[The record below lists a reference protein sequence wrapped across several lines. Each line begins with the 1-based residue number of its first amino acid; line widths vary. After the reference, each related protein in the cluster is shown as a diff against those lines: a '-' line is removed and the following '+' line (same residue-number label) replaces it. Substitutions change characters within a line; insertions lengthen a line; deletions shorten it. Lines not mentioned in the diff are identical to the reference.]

1 MYCPN
6 CGQQIP
12 DDTRFCPHCGQQS
25 KPAQTQPASQQT
37 PQQVPYQQAYQQQP
51 YQQPPYQ
58 QQPVKPKK
66 KTGCLIGAIVAGVL
80 VVALI
85 IALILG
91 GGSCSVTTARLTD
104 AAMAS
109 MVDPD
114 TLQAVSKTNRFSP
127 ATPVIYATALL
138 KNAPEDTLITA
149 KWYYVTEDIDIASVD
164 IESTETNQY
173 ISFSLSRPDNGFPVG
188 DYEVELYID
197 GELSETLKF
206 SVK

>member
-25 KPAQTQPASQQT
+25 KPSQAQQAQQQV
-37 PQQVPYQQAYQQQP
+37 PQQVPYQQTYQQP
-51 YQQPPYQ
+51 YQQAPYP

-91 GGSCSVTTARLTD
+91 GGSCSVTTARLTET
-104 AAMAS
+104 AMAS
-109 MVDPD
+109 MVDPE
-114 TLQAVSKTNRFSP
+114 TMQAVSKTDRFRPDTS
-127 ATPVIYATALL
+127 VIYATALL

-173 ISFSLSRPDNGFPVG
+173 VSFSLSRPDNGFPVG
-188 DYEVELYID
+188 DYEVALYID

>member
-6 CGQQIP
+6 CSQQIP

-25 KPAQTQPASQQT
+25 KPSQAQQAPQQA
-37 PQQVPYQQAYQQQP
+37 PQQVPYQQP
-51 YQQPPYQ
+51 YQQAPYQ
-58 QQPVKPKK
+58 QQPDKPKK

-80 VVALI
+80 VIALI
-85 IALILG
+85 IALIVG
-91 GGSCSVTTARLTD
+91 GGSCSLTTARLTD

-109 MVDPD
+109 MIDPD
-114 TLQAVSKTNRFSP
+114 SLQAVNKTDRFSTD
-127 ATPVIYATALL
+127 TPIIYATALL

-164 IESTETNQY
+164 LESTETNQY
-173 ISFSLSRPDNGFPVG
+173 VSFSLSRPDNGFPIG
-188 DYEVELYID
+188 DYEVELYVD
-197 GELSETLKF
+197 EELSVTLEF

>member
-25 KPAQTQPASQQT
+25 KPSQAQQAQQQV
-37 PQQVPYQQAYQQQP
+37 PQQVPYQQTYQQP
-51 YQQPPYQ
+51 YQQAPYP

-91 GGSCSVTTARLTD
+91 GGSCSVTTARLTET
-104 AAMAS
+104 AMAS
-109 MVDPD
+109 MVDPE
-114 TLQAVSKTNRFSP
+114 TMQAVSKTDRFRP
-127 ATPVIYATALL
+127 DTPVIYATALL

-173 ISFSLSRPDNGFPVG
+173 VSFSLSRPDNGFPVG
-188 DYEVELYID
+188 DYEVALYID